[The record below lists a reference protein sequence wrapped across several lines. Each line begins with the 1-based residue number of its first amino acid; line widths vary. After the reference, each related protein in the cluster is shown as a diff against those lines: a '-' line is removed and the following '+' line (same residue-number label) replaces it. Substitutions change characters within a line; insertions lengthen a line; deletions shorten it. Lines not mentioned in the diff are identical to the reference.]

1 MKKKYLLVVLAILL
15 VGGAAGGG
23 AWYWHLSHDYLST
36 ARAAMA
42 RGDLHT
48 AQIALRAMLR
58 DRPQSAE
65 AHFRLGVVQLQFG
78 DPVAAEKEFKLAQA
92 GGWNNRAVMP
102 LLARAYLA
110 QGRFKEVKDLA
121 VEDLPAEEVAPL
133 LVTRAMA

>member
-23 AWYWHLSHDYLST
+23 AWYWHQSHDYLSA

-78 DPVAAEKEFKLAQA
+78 DPVAAEKELKLAQA

-110 QGRFKEVKDLA
+110 QGRFKEVQ
-121 VEDLPAEEVAPL
+121 DLPIEGLAPEEAGPL